1 MDKYVNGFNRANP
14 GLIIFIVDQSDSM
27 KTVYEDG
34 RRFAEVA
41 AESVNKSILELILR
55 FTSGTQIKDSAFI
68 AIITHGGID
77 KNNARLYRIDK
88 ISELF
93 NSPLRVERHNKTI
106 PDGACG
112 MIEIDWDLPIIIE
125 SRAEGE
131 SNLSEALDIASNLI
145 QEWRGREEI
154 DCARDISLDPI
165 PLIVNITT
173 DIISY
178 ESELVQ
184 GANRLKEI
192 EMEDGN
198 PMLLNCICANYNK
211 ADDFSLGA
219 TDEIASYI
227 PQEKFDGFKR
237 SGYPYIT
244 DQCKLTMYNFERI
257 PDVINIIT
265 GFSIPRPGSHG
276 YYIR

>member
-1 MDKYVNGFNRANP
+1 MDKYVNGFTRANP

-27 KTVYEDG
+27 NIVYEDG
-34 RRFAEVA
+34 RSYAEVA
-41 AESVNKSILELILR
+41 AESVNKSILELAMR
-55 FTSGTQIKDSAFI
+55 FTSGTRIKESAFI

-88 ISELF
+88 INELF

-106 PDGACG
+106 SYDAGE

-125 SRAEGE
+125 PRAEGE
-131 SNLSEALDIASNLI
+131 SNLSEAFDIASNLI
-145 QEWRGREEI
+145 QEWKGREEI

-173 DIISY
+173 DAISY

-184 GANRLKEI
+184 GANRIKEI

-198 PMLLNCICANYNK
+198 AMFLNCICTNNNQT
-211 ADDFSLGA
+211 DDFPLGA

-227 PQEKFDGFKR
+227 PQEKIDSFKLG
-237 SGYPYIT
+237 GYPHVNN
-244 DQCKLTMYNFERI
+244 QCKLTMYNSERI

-265 GFSIPRPGSHG
+265 NFSIICPPGTG
-276 YYIR
+276 GDIR